1 MKNKAYSLK
10 NKTDVWDAE
19 NIWFLK
25 SNISRIG
32 KLLSQYEIYKK
43 IIDLPGCIIEC
54 GVFKGSSAARL
65 LSFRKIL
72 ENDFSREFYGF
83 DTFKN
88 FSLKKNKIDKKYELN
103 FINDFKNEA
112 GLPILKNE
120 LINLFEKKKFENYE
134 FIEGDIF
141 KTIPK
146 FVKRKKHL
154 KIALLH
160 LDLDLYP
167 GTKFALEK
175 LAKYMIKGGIIMF
188 DDYGLEY
195 GETKAVDEF
204 LKKNKKKL
212 KIKLN
217 SIHQKPSYI
226 IIDK

>member
-88 FSLKKNKIDKKYELN
+88 FSLKK
-103 FINDFKNEA
+103 
-112 GLPILKNE
+112 
-120 LINLFEKKKFENYE
+120 
-134 FIEGDIF
+134 
-141 KTIPK
+141 
-146 FVKRKKHL
+146 
-154 KIALLH
+154 
-160 LDLDLYP
+160 
-167 GTKFALEK
+167 
-175 LAKYMIKGGIIMF
+175 
-188 DDYGLEY
+188 
-195 GETKAVDEF
+195 
-204 LKKNKKKL
+204 
-212 KIKLN
+212 IKLIKN
-217 SIHQKPSYI
+217 MN
-226 IIDK
+226 